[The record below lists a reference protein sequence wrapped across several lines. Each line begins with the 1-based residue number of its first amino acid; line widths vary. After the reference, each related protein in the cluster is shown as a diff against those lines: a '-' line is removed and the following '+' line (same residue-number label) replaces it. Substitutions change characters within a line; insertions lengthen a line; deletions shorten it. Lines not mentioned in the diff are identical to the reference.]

1 MPQWS
6 RCPVAAVG
14 RIGVPW
20 GSQVDSGMAGAH
32 FMRRVGA
39 SAIWSLS
46 GGKRTSRGHLETVA
60 IDPEQT
66 SAKTNGNN
74 GICGM
79 SLPRASRARNHHGKG
94 RRLWKCRSWKIHA
107 CEAFGGD
114 NWAVRG
120 DADIERII
128 SALEISQARLCVD
141 RLSDFGV
148 GDAGE
153 IALCVEEISLA

>member
-1 MPQWS
+1 
-6 RCPVAAVG
+6 
-14 RIGVPW
+14 
-20 GSQVDSGMAGAH
+20 
-32 FMRRVGA
+32 
-39 SAIWSLS
+39 
-46 GGKRTSRGHLETVA
+46 
-60 IDPEQT
+60 
-66 SAKTNGNN
+66 
-74 GICGM
+74 M

-128 SALEISQARLCVD
+128 SALEISQARLCVH

-153 IALCVEEISLA
+153 IALCVEEISFTGSIKPCGVN